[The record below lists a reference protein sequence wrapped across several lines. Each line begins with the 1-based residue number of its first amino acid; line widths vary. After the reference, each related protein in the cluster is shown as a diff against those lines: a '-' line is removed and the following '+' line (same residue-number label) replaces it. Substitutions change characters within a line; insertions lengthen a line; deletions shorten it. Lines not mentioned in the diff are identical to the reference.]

1 MIRAL
6 NALRNGNPHWLRDT
20 LAVITAI
27 IVIGG
32 GLLLVTPNIGG
43 I

>member
-1 MIRAL
+1 MTPPSLLTI
-6 NALRNGNPHWLRDT
+6 PQMV
-20 LAVITAI
+20 AVVTAI